1 MTQPRKTPPVDLSG
15 LRRIGIDRREHLVET
30 GRAASL
36 IAPGASVR
44 EFLDALPDFLA
55 VRRLR
60 QLVGAIVAA
69 RAADLPVIFGMGAHV
84 IKVGCSPIIVD
95 LMRRGVITHVALNG
109 AGAIHDYEL
118 SATGATSE
126 DVGANLTEGLFG
138 MVRETAEA
146 LAAAA
151 DAGARGDVGLG
162 RALGER
168 IGDGACPHAD
178 FSILAGAF
186 RHARAGTVH
195 VAIGTDTVHMHP
207 ESDGAAIGAASHTDF
222 RIFCQAV
229 RDMHHD
235 GGADGPGGVY
245 VNVGSAVL
253 LPEVFLKAVAVA
265 RNLGANLD
273 GMTTANLDMLVHYR
287 PTRNVLTRP
296 VAPGRGVQIVGH
308 HELTLPLLRAAI
320 LEAMDRP

>member
-1 MTQPRKTPPVDLSG
+1 MTKPRKTPPVDLTG
-15 LRRIGIDRREHLVET
+15 LRRIGVGQREHLVET
-30 GRAASL
+30 DRAAAL

-44 EFLDALPDFLA
+44 DFLEALPDFLA

-69 RAADLPVIFGMGAHV
+69 RTADLPVMFGMGAHV
-84 IKVGCSPIIVD
+84 IKVGCSPTIVD

-126 DVGANLTEGLFG
+126 DVGANLKEGLFG

-151 DAGARGDVGLG
+151 EAGARDDVGLG

-168 IGDGACPHAD
+168 IAADCPHAD
-178 FSILAGAF
+178 FSILAGAA

-195 VAIGTDTVHMHP
+195 VAVGTDTVHMHP

-229 RDMHHD
+229 CDMHHD
-235 GGADGPGGVY
+235 GPADGPGGVY

-253 LPEVFLKAVAVA
+253 LPEVFLKAVSVA

-273 GMTTANLDMLVHYR
+273 GLTTANLDMLTHYR
-287 PTRNVLTRP
+287 PTQNVLTRP
-296 VAPGRGVQIVGH
+296 VAPGRGMQIVGH
-308 HELTLPLLRAAI
+308 HELALPLLRAAI
-320 LEAMDRP
+320 LEAMERP